1 MCSVFPEGPH
11 CVLCVVRTMER
22 EESLRLALEPVL
34 RHVRLFIPPR
44 SVCLV
49 GHVAG
54 VGKVLKMKMPCHLT
68 SRKDEELEEKTG
80 RVDGET
86 GTCRLI

>member
-34 RHVRLFIPPR
+34 RHVKVYPGLLEAEALYSTSFRVPR
-44 SVCLV
+44 RARC
-49 GHVAG
+49 G
-54 VGKVLKMKMPCHLT
+54 
-68 SRKDEELEEKTG
+68 SR
-80 RVDGET
+80 
-86 GTCRLI
+86 